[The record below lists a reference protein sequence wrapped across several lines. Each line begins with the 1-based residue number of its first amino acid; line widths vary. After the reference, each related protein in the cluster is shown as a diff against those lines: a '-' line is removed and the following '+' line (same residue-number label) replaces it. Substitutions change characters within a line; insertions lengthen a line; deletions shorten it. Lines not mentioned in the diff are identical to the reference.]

1 MDRSPLTEHLPLTG
15 STGSGR
21 SDDPGP
27 LGPPA
32 DPARPLQP
40 ERPPGS
46 ERPSGPAGA
55 AGAER
60 GSVTAEY
67 AVMLPAAALVL
78 VGALL
83 AGAATLQQVRLEEAA
98 AASVRELARGESEA
112 DVRSTARRMAGEA
125 TELSSDRSTGWVAV
139 TVAHAP
145 PGPLAWWDGW
155 ELEATAH
162 APDQWAV
169 PPTGAP

>member
-1 MDRSPLTEHLPLTG
+1 MDRRPPTEHLPLTG
-15 STGSGR
+15 STGPGR
-21 SDDPGP
+21 SAAPGP
-27 LGPPA
+27 TRFHGPPA
-32 DPARPLQP
+32 DSALTRQP
-40 ERPPGS
+40 
-46 ERPSGPAGA
+46 ERPSGPAGT

-98 AASVRELARGESEA
+98 AASVRELARGENEA

-125 TELSSDRSTGWVAV
+125 TELSSDRSLGWVAV

>member
-1 MDRSPLTEHLPLTG
+1 
-15 STGSGR
+15 
-21 SDDPGP
+21 
-27 LGPPA
+27 
-32 DPARPLQP
+32 
-40 ERPPGS
+40 
-46 ERPSGPAGA
+46 
-55 AGAER
+55 
-60 GSVTAEY
+60 
-67 AVMLPAAALVL
+67 MLPAAALVL

-112 DVRSTARRMAGEA
+112 DVRSTARRMAGTA
-125 TELSSDRSTGWVAV
+125 TELSSDRNTGWVAV

>member
-1 MDRSPLTEHLPLTG
+1 MDSSPLTEHPPLTG
-15 STGSGR
+15 
-21 SDDPGP
+21 
-27 LGPPA
+27 PA
-32 DPARPLQP
+32 DPGRP
-40 ERPPGS
+40 RGS
-46 ERPSGPAGA
+46 EHPFGPAVAASA

-98 AASVRELARGESEA
+98 AASVRELARGESES

-125 TELSSDRSTGWVAV
+125 TDLSSDRSTGWVAV

-169 PPTGAP
+169 PPTRTP